1 MLNKYKELGIAPEG
15 ISSDQRAGFPN
26 PPHWFSHEWER
37 INRRVTNERLALLV
51 KYWEEE
57 ALRHEGRHYKAKADV
72 ATTLR
77 REVETRDLP
86 CLMKALERV
95 EDDLAPRFEEQD
107 RWQAK
112 ETRTFLNK
120 LERVRKE
127 RGEEGGKDA
136 TTSSRPGL
144 SLVAAAEGG
153 EKMDTTNAPSKK
165 PSTYAEMVA
174 RKGKQP
180 APKEKQQSSTTTT
193 RHYSNSSRGTAAGS
207 SGHSSNKDRPK
218 SSRRLEDD
226 AAAAAAVTTAAAPTH
241 PPVTGEDASVGYVVP
256 GVAVKIPD
264 FDSQH
269 LCTMCTPP

>member
-112 ETRTFLNK
+112 QTRTFLNK
-120 LERVRKE
+120 LERVRGE
-127 RGEEGGKDA
+127 RGEGGNA

-180 APKEKQQSSTTTT
+180 APKEKQPTT
-193 RHYSNSSRGTAAGS
+193 RHYSSSRGTAAGS
-207 SGHSSNKDRPK
+207 GHSSKEKSKDRPK
-218 SSRRLEDD
+218 SRLEVDD
-226 AAAAAAVTTAAAPTH
+226 AAAAATTAAAAPTH
-241 PPVTGEDASVGYVVP
+241 PPVTGEDASVRVCC
-256 GVAVKIPD
+256 AWCC
-264 FDSQH
+264 FNN
-269 LCTMCTPP
+269 T